1 MDRRTALQRIAILMG
16 GTLSMSTVAG
26 VLGGCSAGEE
36 GVLFQPR
43 TLTKGRD
50 QVVATLSELII
61 PETDTPGA
69 RIARVHEF
77 IDNMLT
83 DWYDQ
88 DEVNEFLNGLNDV
101 EQRAQ
106 GYGVQSFIHLNMDQ
120 QVELLSQMEDET
132 QQWQDGGELGT
143 TPFFLNIKW
152 LTLTGYYT
160 SEVGATQELHLNPM
174 GVYKAD
180 IPYSEVGRAW
190 A

>member
-1 MDRRTALQRIAILMG
+1 MDRRVALQRIATLMG
-16 GTLSMSTVAG
+16 GTLSVSTVAG

-36 GVLFQPR
+36 GMVFQPR
-43 TLTKGRD
+43 TLTKGRYEL
-50 QVVATLSELII
+50 VATLSELII

-69 RIARVHEF
+69 RTAKVQEF

-88 DEVNEFLNGLNDV
+88 DEVDEFLKGL
-101 EQRAQ
+101 EGIEERAKEF
-106 GYGVQSFIHLNMDQ
+106 GGKSFIHIESNQ
-120 QVELLSQMEDET
+120 QIDILSQMEE
-132 QQWQDGGELGT
+132 QAEQWKQAGEIGP
-143 TPFFLNIKW
+143 TPFFLTIKW
-152 LTLTGYYT
+152 ITVTGYYT